1 MQVINSPNMPPQ
13 SNPLKAGDATVR
25 AIVPQNGM
33 YALFMLCA
41 VVGGFLMLLLTPQAL
56 AVPTLWIG
64 GLLFFGLGA
73 LIDRVGAAINT
84 LGASK

>member
-1 MQVINSPNMPPQ
+1 
-13 SNPLKAGDATVR
+13 
-25 AIVPQNGM
+25 M